1 MHPVCTFVG
10 NNMAYKIGNVLINS
24 KVVLA
29 PMAGVT
35 NIAYRKM
42 CKQFGAGMVTTEMIS
57 DKGIFYNDKKTKELA
72 NIDEIEHPVAIQIFG
87 GDLDTLLNAAKWV
100 DNQTKADII
109 DVNMGCPVPKVL
121 KSEAGSKYLQDV
133 DRIYNTVKT
142 LVENV
147 KKPVTIKI
155 RIGWDHNSI
164 NVLEVSDAIIKAG
177 ASALVIHGRTKTD
190 LYSGTVNYDLIR
202 QVKERHPDFPIIAN
216 GDITTPEKAKEVLE
230 FTKCDA
236 IMIGRA
242 SYGNPFI
249 FKKIEHYLETGE
261 ILKDPSPIENL
272 EILENYAKDLI
283 SYKGEVMAMKELRAQ
298 AGWFIKGMRNG
309 ANYRRRL
316 SSISTLEDLL
326 TIIEEVK
333 NCFDDF

>member
-1 MHPVCTFVG
+1 
-10 NNMAYKIGNVLINS
+10 MAYKIGNILINS
-24 KVVLA
+24 HVVLA

-42 CKQFGAGMVTTEMIS
+42 CKKYGAGIVTTEMIS

-87 GDLDTLLNAAKWV
+87 GDIDTLLHAAKWV
-100 DNQTKADII
+100 DTQTDADII
-109 DVNMGCPVPKVL
+109 DINMGCPVPKVL
-121 KSEAGSKYLQDV
+121 KSEAGSKYLQNP

-142 LVENV
+142 IVENV
-147 KKPVTIKI
+147 KKPVTVKI
-155 RIGWDHNSI
+155 RIGWDHSTI
-164 NVLEVSDAIIKAG
+164 NVFEVSDAIIKAG
-177 ASALVIHGRTKTD
+177 ASALVIHGRTKSD

-216 GDITTPEKAKEVLE
+216 GDINDPKKAKEVLE

-236 IMIGRA
+236 LMIGRA

-249 FKKIEHYLETGE
+249 FKKIEHYLNTNK
-261 ILKDPSPIENL
+261 ILPDPSPIENID
-272 EILENYAKDLI
+272 ILIEYAKDLI
-283 SYKGEVMAMKELRAQ
+283 SYKGEVIALKELRAQ

-316 SSISTLEDLL
+316 SSISTLEELL
-326 TIIEEVK
+326 NILDEVK

>member
-1 MHPVCTFVG
+1 
-10 NNMAYKIGNVLINS
+10 MAYKIGNVLINS

-100 DNQTKADII
+100 DSQTDADII

-121 KSEAGSKYLQDV
+121 KSDAGSKYLQDV

-164 NVLEVSDAIIKAG
+164 NVLEVSDAIINAG

-190 LYSGTVNYDLIR
+190 L
-202 QVKERHPDFPIIAN
+202 
-216 GDITTPEKAKEVLE
+216 
-230 FTKCDA
+230 
-236 IMIGRA
+236 
-242 SYGNPFI
+242 
-249 FKKIEHYLETGE
+249 
-261 ILKDPSPIENL
+261 
-272 EILENYAKDLI
+272 
-283 SYKGEVMAMKELRAQ
+283 
-298 AGWFIKGMRNG
+298 
-309 ANYRRRL
+309 
-316 SSISTLEDLL
+316 
-326 TIIEEVK
+326 
-333 NCFDDF
+333 